1 MMLKEIDVT
10 KQTFKIEGIL
20 ASNRKINLTDILSLI
35 RKIEGVTTVSLVG
48 TAVPVSDISEKALLR
63 LKAIIAPGQ
72 QLSEYRR
79 FLVARMQNLEGVV
92 NFKIKRFDRPQ
103 PKAN

>member
-1 MMLKEIDVT
+1 MLKEVDVT
-10 KQTFKIEGIL
+10 KQTYKIEGIL
-20 ASNRKINLTDILSLI
+20 ASNRKVNLTDILSLV

-63 LKAIIAPGQ
+63 IKAIITPGQ

-79 FLVARMQNLEGVV
+79 FLSSRIQNLEGVV
-92 NFKIKRFDRPQ
+92 NFQIKNLQ
-103 PKAN
+103 NLQN